1 MSSIDLSKIQSGD
14 RRALSQAI
22 TLVESSKKDH
32 RLQAEELLSKI
43 HIGKRDTKRIAI
55 SGVPG
60 VGKSTFIET
69 LGEMLI
75 AKGHKVAVLAIDPTS
90 PKSGGSIL
98 GDKTRMEKLSQN
110 QKAFIRPSPTKTT
123 LGGVA
128 SKTRETIFLCEE
140 AGYDIILIETV
151 GVGQS
156 EHLVSS
162 MVDMFIVL
170 MLPGAGDELQG
181 IKRGILELADT
192 AIVNKADGDNK
203 ISAELAAKQYEN
215 AFHIIGRDSFWQ
227 QNVMTCSALKN
238 EGMEDV
244 IKNIENYFVESI
256 KCKNFLEQRSEQLV
270 TWFDLDFKQKI
281 ENYIREDKKIAK
293 YIANSH
299 DLIKNGKKSV
309 LQASSELI
317 SKLKVD

>member
-1 MSSIDLSKIQSGD
+1 VSLFEKIRTGD
-14 RRALSQAI
+14 RRGLSQAI
-22 TLVESSKKDH
+22 TLIESSRSEH
-32 RLQAEELLSKI
+32 RKEAEELLNKV
-43 HIGKRDTKRIAI
+43 HINGHSTKRIAI

-69 LGEMLI
+69 LGEMFI
-75 AKGHKVAVLAIDPTS
+75 HKGHKVAVLAIDPTS

-110 QKAFIRPSPTKTT
+110 PNAYIRPSPTKTT

-128 SKTRETIFLCEE
+128 SKTRESIFLCEE

-162 MVDMFIVL
+162 MVDMFVVL

-192 AIVNKADGDNK
+192 AIVNKADGDNVIPAK
-203 ISAELAAKQYEN
+203 IASKQYES

-238 EGMEDV
+238 LGMNEV
-244 IKNIENYFVESI
+244 IENIEEFFNQSKSCEHF
-256 KCKNFLEQRSEQLV
+256 KNTRSEQLLI
-270 TWFDLDFKQKI
+270 WFELDFKQKI
-281 ENYIREDKKIAK
+281 ENFLREDKKISQSLAK
-293 YIANSH
+293 TKN
-299 DLIKNGKKSV
+299 LIINGKKNV

-317 SKLKVD
+317 KKITVAD

>member
-1 MSSIDLSKIQSGD
+1 MSDGLLKKVQSGD

-22 TLVESSKKDH
+22 TLIESSKKEH
-32 RLQAEELLSKI
+32 RIQAEDILKSLE
-43 HIGKRDTKRIAI
+43 IGKKKTKRIAI

-60 VGKSTFIET
+60 VGKSTFIEA
-69 LGEMLI
+69 LGEKLI
-75 AKGHKVAVLAIDPTS
+75 ERGHKVAVLAIDPTS

-110 QKAFIRPSPTKTT
+110 PQAYIRPSPTKTT
-123 LGGVA
+123 LGGVS
-128 SKTRETIFLCEE
+128 SKTREAIFLCEE
-140 AGYDIILIETV
+140 AGHDIILVETV

-156 EHLVSS
+156 EYLVSS
-162 MVDMFIVL
+162 MVDMFMVL

-203 ISAELAAKQYEN
+203 IPAELAAKQYES

-227 QNVMTCSALKN
+227 QNVMTCSALKKTGID
-238 EGMEDV
+238 EV
-244 IKNIENYFVESI
+244 ISNIESFFQQANQSNHFTQ
-256 KCKNFLEQRSEQLV
+256 QRNDQLV
-270 TWFDLDFKQKI
+270 SWFELDFKQKI
-281 ENYIREDKKIAK
+281 ENLIREDKKIAHH
-293 YIANSH
+293 IANST
-299 DLIKNGKKSV
+299 DLIKNGNINV

-317 SKLKVD
+317 AKLKVD